1 MTLFRVGDGVGK
13 GINQGHFSTRQISGL
28 SSFTE
33 NLAHSATFDKL
44 AEHVNN
50 FFLKYMKTTRF
61 VLSKSPLRD
70 SISSP
75 VRHATK

>member
-1 MTLFRVGDGVGK
+1 MGLEK
-13 GINQGHFSTRQISGL
+13 EYNQGHFSTGQISGL

-50 FFLKYMKTTRF
+50 FFLIYEDYAFCIIK
-61 VLSKSPLRD
+61 
-70 SISSP
+70 ISL
-75 VRHATK
+75 A

>member
-28 SSFTE
+28 SSFTD

-50 FFLKYMKTTRF
+50 FFFKYMKTTRF

>member
-1 MTLFRVGDGVGK
+1 MPLFRVGGWSLVK
-13 GINQGHFSTRQISGL
+13 EYNQGHFSTGQISGL

-50 FFLKYMKTTRF
+50 FFLN
-61 VLSKSPLRD
+61 
-70 SISSP
+70 I
-75 VRHATK
+75 

>member
-1 MTLFRVGDGVGK
+1 MGLEK
-13 GINQGHFSTRQISGL
+13 EYNQGHFSTGQISGL

-50 FFLKYMKTTRF
+50 FFFKYMKTTRF

-70 SISSP
+70 SISSS

>member
-1 MTLFRVGDGVGK
+1 MTFRVGDGVGK

>member
-1 MTLFRVGDGVGK
+1 MGLEK
-13 GINQGHFSTRQISGL
+13 EYNQGHFSTGQISGL

-50 FFLKYMKTTRF
+50 FFFLIYEDYTFCIIK
-61 VLSKSPLRD
+61 
-70 SISSP
+70 ISL
-75 VRHATK
+75 A

>member
-50 FFLKYMKTTRF
+50 FFFNIRRLHVCIIKI
-61 VLSKSPLRD
+61 PL
-70 SISSP
+70 
-75 VRHATK
+75 A

>member
-50 FFLKYMKTTRF
+50 FFLN
-61 VLSKSPLRD
+61 
-70 SISSP
+70 I
-75 VRHATK
+75 

>member
-1 MTLFRVGDGVGK
+1 MGLEK
-13 GINQGHFSTRQISGL
+13 EYNQGHFSSGQISGL

-50 FFLKYMKTTRF
+50 FFKYMKTTRF
-61 VLSKSPLRD
+61 VSSKSPLRD
-70 SISSP
+70 SIS
-75 VRHATK
+75 